1 MRRLAG
7 LSVAAPITV
16 PEVPIS
22 NTDNSIPDEADEPAV
37 AEPDIPKV
45 QEHQKTRD
53 DRNASIKCT
62 LCSMSIFQK
71 EWSQH
76 LYDPGHARRARI
88 LTYHQALQAGVHND
102 TGINIVTGDLDF
114 GIVELD
120 SLAEWPIR
128 EDSFYVQVDE
138 PGYRITRIRMTS
150 RHGRFA
156 DFRDLSF
163 QVRFTNPVPL
173 QPGITY
179 SLKVTFDPK
188 GNRGRHEDQVEFTFD
203 SPSKGLEFTLIRGVK
218 AIVAVSAHHEQLAPL
233 GPYVRPPRRARE
245 YKSFIADG
253 IKPSNFERQ
262 KTAFRVPFPEF
273 QIPPELSKIFGRGSA
288 EQQIQTVANMF
299 PSGLGHATYPE
310 FWRVLLWLE
319 EYQAQK
325 DMENYDQTDVQ
336 FSVKL
341 RRNYLDNPPQLQAVT
356 AIARLPP
363 GGIPFIIFGPPG
375 TGKTVTLVEAILQ
388 VLHRF
393 DSSRIL
399 VCAPSNNAADI
410 ITDRLRMHLHPTHLF
425 RLNAPSRAKELPR
438 VPDNHF
444 THILVDEAG
453 QASEPEVM
461 IPIKLTAGPRTT
473 VVLAGDPKQ
482 LGPVIRSS
490 VAKHLGLERS
500 YLERLMSMPMYEVK
514 ANRGATFVKLVKNW
528 RSNLAIIDFPNWK
541 FYEGEL
547 EECAPPS
554 VSQLFIGWRGLPNPE
569 FPVIFHA
576 IKGRDLREVSS
587 PSWFNIEEASAVWY
601 YVRDIRC
608 DPSLSLEDEHIGV
621 IAPYQAQVRKIR
633 TILGVDFPEVKVGT
647 AEEFQGDERHAII
660 VSSVRS
666 SLDFV
671 EFRSPSYVGVPM
683 TRAKSIL
690 VVIGDP
696 DVLGL
701 DPLWRQFLNYIYE
714 NGGWRGVRIPWDPA
728 QDVVTD
734 SSANEDLPYDAE
746 MRAKSEQD
754 LRDLVTRASTTGLGT
769 LDEADGLEADADKH
783 WYQDES

>member
-1 MRRLAG
+1 
-7 LSVAAPITV
+7 
-16 PEVPIS
+16 
-22 NTDNSIPDEADEPAV
+22 
-37 AEPDIPKV
+37 
-45 QEHQKTRD
+45 
-53 DRNASIKCT
+53 
-62 LCSMSIFQK
+62 MSK
-71 EWSQH
+71 
-76 LYDPGHARRARI
+76 
-88 LTYHQALQAGVHND
+88 
-102 TGINIVTGDLDF
+102 
-114 GIVELD
+114 
-120 SLAEWPIR
+120 
-128 EDSFYVQVDE
+128 
-138 PGYRITRIRMTS
+138 
-150 RHGRFA
+150 
-156 DFRDLSF
+156 
-163 QVRFTNPVPL
+163 
-173 QPGITY
+173 
-179 SLKVTFDPK
+179 
-188 GNRGRHEDQVEFTFD
+188 
-203 SPSKGLEFTLIRGVK
+203 
-218 AIVAVSAHHEQLAPL
+218 
-233 GPYVRPPRRARE
+233 
-245 YKSFIADG
+245 
-253 IKPSNFERQ
+253 
-262 KTAFRVPFPEF
+262 
-273 QIPPELSKIFGRGSA
+273 
-288 EQQIQTVANMF
+288 
-299 PSGLGHATYPE
+299 
-310 FWRVLLWLE
+310 
-319 EYQAQK
+319 
-325 DMENYDQTDVQ
+325 
-336 FSVKL
+336 
-341 RRNYLDNPPQLQAVT
+341 
-356 AIARLPP
+356 
-363 GGIPFIIFGPPG
+363 PG

-388 VLHRF
+388 VLHRYE
-393 DSSRIL
+393 SSKIL

-425 RLNAPSRAKELPR
+425 RLNAPSRAKDLPR
-438 VPDNHF
+438 GLESYSLRHDDGSFRTPPLHSLILYRVIISTCASSSLLHGVGVPDDHF
-444 THILVDEAG
+444 THIFVDEAG

-514 ANRGATFVKLVKNW
+514 ANRGATYVKLIKNW
-528 RSNLAIIDFPNWK
+528 RSNRAIMNFPNWM

-554 VSQLFIGWRGLPNPE
+554 VSQLFVGWRGLPNPD

-576 IKGRDLREVSS
+576 IKGRDLRELSS

-608 DPSLSLEDEHIGV
+608 DSSLGLEDEHIGV
-621 IAPYQAQVRKIR
+621 IAPYRAQVRKIR
-633 TILGVDFPEVKVGT
+633 TVLGVDFPDVKVGS

-660 VSSVRS
+660 VSTVRS

-671 EFRSPSYVGVPM
+671 EFDLRHTLGFVASPRRFNVAM

-714 NGGWRGVRIPWDPA
+714 NGSWRGVRIPWDPA

-734 SSANEDLPYDAE
+734 FSANEDLPYDAE

-769 LDEADGLEADADKH
+769 LDEEDGLEADADKH